1 MTPEQALQVKAL
13 RTRSD
18 RSEIFN
24 YVIDHLRKQ
33 GERSV
38 FVAGA
43 EVCAYRGVGGT
54 MCAVG
59 ALIADDE
66 YNPKWENKSVDQ
78 LLDQNLLP
86 PRLKHQFFQDLA
98 MLEDLQHFHDH
109 SLEFENGVFSKR
121 AEACVKSLRD
131 KWLGYPVGVQTPH
144 S

>member
-1 MTPEQALQVKAL
+1 MTPEQNIKIKSLE
-13 RTRSD
+13 D
-18 RSEIFN
+18 RSEVFN

-38 FVAGA
+38 ADGQN
-43 EVCAYRGVGGT
+43 CAYRGVGGT

>member
-1 MTPEQALQVKAL
+1 MTPEQNIKIKLL
-13 RTRSD
+13 ED
-18 RSEIFN
+18 RSEVFN

-33 GERSV
+33 GERSM
-38 FVAGA
+38 ADHQL
-43 EVCAYRGVGGT
+43 CAYRGVGGT

-78 LLDQNLLP
+78 LLNQNLLP

-98 MLEDLQHFHDH
+98 MLQDLQHFHDH

-131 KWLGYPVGVQTPH
+131 KWLGYPVGV
-144 S
+144 

>member
-66 YNPKWENKSVDQ
+66 HQFHWEGHAID
-78 LLDQNLLP
+78 NLLKQSDLP
-86 PRLKHQFFQDLA
+86 PTLHKCLTQHES
-98 MLEDLQHFHDH
+98 MLLELQTFHDDW
-109 SLEFENGVFSKR
+109 LVYEDCVFNDDSEDR
-121 AEACVKSLRD
+121 VADLRK
-131 KWLGYPVGVQTPH
+131 KWDIQ
-144 S
+144 

>member
-1 MTPEQALQVKAL
+1 MTPEQNIKIKSLE
-13 RTRSD
+13 D

-33 GERSV
+33 GEQSFSDRNT
-38 FVAGA
+38 
-43 EVCAYRGVGGT
+43 CAYRGVGGT

-66 YNPKWENKSVDQ
+66 YDSKWENKSVDQ
-78 LLDQNLLP
+78 LLDENLLP
-86 PRLKHQFFQDLA
+86 PRLKHQFVQDLA
-98 MLEDLQHFHDH
+98 MLEDLQRFHDH

-131 KWLGYPVGVQTPH
+131 TWGIQ
-144 S
+144 